1 MYVARMSLQQT
12 RSSAPSNQSTTE
24 RPEVPERPERPEQ
37 PERPEAVGVQGPLT
51 RDELREQIRANIQA
65 ATQAARDARADAQ
78 RAGGRVDDVRI
89 INGVPVGPDD
99 VDPRTAGTSVGVP
112 PGFPDNMIPNGVVEM
127 ALGFF
132 TMCAVMVVG
141 WPLARAFGRRIER
154 NAQPVGVSPG
164 MTDQLQRIEQAVD
177 AMSVEIERISESQRF
192 LAKLQSSNHA
202 EHASLPASDR
212 R

>member
-1 MYVARMSLQQT
+1 MYVARISLQGPDRGSGQ
-12 RSSAPSNQSTTE
+12 SNQSTAD
-24 RPEVPERPERPEQ
+24 RPDVAARQ
-37 PERPEAVGVQGPLT
+37 SPLSQ
-51 RDELREQIRANIQA
+51 DELRVQIRASIEA
-65 ATQAARDARADAQ
+65 ATPAAREARAEAIEAENQ
-78 RAGGRVDDVRI
+78 AREGANQVRI
-89 INGVPVGPDD
+89 VNGVPVPPRPG
-99 VDPRTAGTSVGVP
+99 DPQIAGTSVDVH
-112 PGFPDNMIPNGVVEM
+112 GFPSNDVIPDGVVEM

-154 NAQPVGVSPG
+154 NAQPAGVSAG

-192 LAKLQSSNHA
+192 LAKLQSSNHD
-202 EHASLPASDR
+202 EHVALPVSDR